1 MKTSHQD
8 DELKSSRVTPTGGN
22 VFADLGF
29 SAKEAK
35 EAKDLLVNADIRI
48 AKAPS
53 YQLGR
58 HTGL

>member
-1 MKTSHQD
+1 
-8 DELKSSRVTPTGGN
+8 
-22 VFADLGF
+22 LGF

-35 EAKDLLVNADIRI
+35 DLLVDADIRI